1 MIWTTLIFLIT
12 ISVLV
17 TVHEFGH
24 FIIARLCGVRVECF
38 SIGFGKKLWSYTSK
52 KGTEFAIACIP
63 LGGYVKMLDGR
74 NTQLTEQEIPFAFN
88 HKSIAKRA
96 AIISAGPIAN
106 FILAALVYWLIFQI
120 GVLTY
125 PVKIAQIIANTPAA
139 SVNIPQGAELKTIAG
154 IKIESW
160 SDVNSALINEMGK
173 ENVVITYDTPTAHH
187 NEIWVDIKN
196 WQFDIEKQSPIA
208 AFGFMPAPVE
218 IYPIISKIV
227 PQSAA
232 EKAGLQI
239 GDEIQSYNNQT
250 YHDWD
255 SFVTLI
261 KTGQPIK
268 LNVKRGNQSV
278 VLTLT
283 PQMDVNAKGERI
295 GVVGIY
301 PTNNTSVKQ
310 YDIVSAFV
318 KSIDQTGLTIKLVVR
333 SFYQLITGVISIKNL
348 SGPITIAKGAGQT
361 ASYGFVPYLFFL
373 AFISISLGVINLVP
387 LPMLDGGHLIFLLIE
402 KMKGSPL
409 STATQEVMY
418 RLGFILLMV
427 IMGIALFND
436 FLRLSL

>member
-139 SVNIPQGAELKTIAG
+139 SVNIPQGAELKKIAG

-173 ENVVITYDTPTAHH
+173 DNVVITYDTPTAHH

-208 AFGFMPAPVE
+208 AFGFTPAPVE

-250 YHDWD
+250 YRDWD

-261 KTGQPIK
+261 KTGQPIE